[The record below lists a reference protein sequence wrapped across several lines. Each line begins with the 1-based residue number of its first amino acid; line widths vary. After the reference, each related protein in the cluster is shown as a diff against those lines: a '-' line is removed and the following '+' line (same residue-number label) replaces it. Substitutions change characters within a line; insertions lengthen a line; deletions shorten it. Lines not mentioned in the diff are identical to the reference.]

1 MVALWEIK
9 GILSRRRV
17 KTDTKGNNFT
27 FQCSASLGG
36 VIILTRESSLN
47 CNDYDH
53 LGIQEL
59 STGLAY

>member
-9 GILSRRRV
+9 GILPIRRV
-17 KTDTKGNNFT
+17 KTDTKGSNFT
-27 FQCSASLGG
+27 FECSASLGG
-36 VIILTRESSLN
+36 VIVLTRKNSLN

-59 STGLAY
+59 STGLVD